1 MLVLTNQHEDNNM
14 FEQTE
19 FFHQLGQLNPFFW
32 LAFIPF
38 LLAIYFLPSIIASFR
53 NRQHLGKI
61 FLANIPAGFSW
72 IAWFALAVWAFSGK
86 QKKPAEQASQ

>member
-1 MLVLTNQHEDNNM
+1 M

-19 FFHQLGQLNPFFW
+19 FFHQLSQINPLLWAVFVPLF
-32 LAFIPF
+32 
-38 LLAIYFLPSIIASFR
+38 LAIYFLPSIIATFR

-72 IAWFALAVWAFSGK
+72 IAWMALIVWAFTGK
-86 QKKPAEQASQ
+86 QKKTAEQTA

>member
-1 MLVLTNQHEDNNM
+1 M

-19 FFHQLGQLNPFFW
+19 FFHQLSQMSPLFW
-32 LAFIPF
+32 VAFIPSF
-38 LLAIYFLPSIIASFR
+38 LAIYFLPSIVASFR

-72 IAWFALAVWAFSGK
+72 IAWVALIVWAFTGK
-86 QKKPAEQASQ
+86 QKKSVEQTAT

>member
-1 MLVLTNQHEDNNM
+1 M

-19 FFHQLGQLNPFFW
+19 FFHQLGQVNPLFW
-32 LAFIPF
+32 VAFIPF
-38 LLAIYFLPSIIASFR
+38 LLAVYFIPSIIAYFR

-72 IAWFALAVWAFSGK
+72 IAWFALIAWAFTGK
-86 QKKPAEQASQ
+86 QKNVAEQPTQ

>member
-1 MLVLTNQHEDNNM
+1 M

-19 FFHQLGQLNPFFW
+19 FFHQLGQINPILW
-32 LAFIPF
+32 AVFIPF
-38 LLAIYFLPSIIASFR
+38 FLAIYFLPTVIAMFR

-72 IAWFALAVWAFSGK
+72 IAWMALIIWAFTGK
-86 QKKPAEQASQ
+86 QKKPAEQTA

>member
-1 MLVLTNQHEDNNM
+1 M

-19 FFHQLGQLNPFFW
+19 FFHQLSQINPLLWAVFVPLF
-32 LAFIPF
+32 
-38 LLAIYFLPSIIASFR
+38 LAIYFLPSIIATFR

-72 IAWFALAVWAFSGK
+72 IAWMALIVWAFTGK
-86 QKKPAEQASQ
+86 QKKPAEQTA